1 MSTLNLLRTP
11 IPIQATMSPHRRQSS
26 LEGIL
31 DFPEP
36 FSLSLQQS
44 DSARSLLD
52 IFIKDYGLERAT
64 ERGYKP
70 AKLIH
75 ATLDYISS
83 KDSFLTL
90 FFTFLHE
97 NLAGVT
103 SNITLALSYF
113 EDFSS
118 WDPATRSD
126 VRGALEEFADYMVT
140 QFFLPR
146 AFVVSPA
153 CNHLLTQTI
162 QLEPHLSRHRNQR
175 PPRCPQYKH
184 RPPQAQNSAYLS

>member
-1 MSTLNLLRTP
+1 MS
-11 IPIQATMSPHRRQSS
+11 SHRHLSS
-26 LEGIL
+26 LERVL
-31 DFPEP
+31 DFSAPLLLTP
-36 FSLSLQQS
+36 QQS

-64 ERGYKP
+64 GRGYKS

-118 WDPATRSD
+118 WEPAARS
-126 VRGALEEFADYMVT
+126 
-140 QFFLPR
+140 
-146 AFVVSPA
+146 VVMG
-153 CNHLLTQTI
+153 
-162 QLEPHLSRHRNQR
+162 
-175 PPRCPQYKH
+175 
-184 RPPQAQNSAYLS
+184 